1 METTVIFV
9 EPVITLAYKDLVI
22 DEGIDV
28 NEVVVIEKTV
38 LELFRQ
44 LLNFLPLHEEKL
56 LCAKLL

>member
-38 LELFRQ
+38 LD
-44 LLNFLPLHEEKL
+44 ND
-56 LCAKLL
+56 

>member
-38 LELFRQ
+38 LDNDWVIPLVNLDLVQ
-44 LLNFLPLHEEKL
+44 LVE
-56 LCAKLL
+56 AD